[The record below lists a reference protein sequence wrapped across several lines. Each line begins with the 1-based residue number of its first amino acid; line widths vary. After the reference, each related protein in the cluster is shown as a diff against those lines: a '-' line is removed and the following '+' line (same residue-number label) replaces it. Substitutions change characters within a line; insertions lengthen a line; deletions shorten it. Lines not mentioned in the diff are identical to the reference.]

1 MIPPDQNGSSSSNLG
16 AGWSSHPLHS
26 EWNSTIDLGGAGTLE
41 NSFTGP
47 LEIPQYYIVDLYIN
61 QEKVAEAELYPTE
74 RRLRK

>member
-1 MIPPDQNGSSSSNLG
+1 
-16 AGWSSHPLHS
+16 LHS
-26 EWNSTIDLGGAGTLE
+26 EWNSTIELGGSGTLE
-41 NSFTGP
+41 SSFTGI